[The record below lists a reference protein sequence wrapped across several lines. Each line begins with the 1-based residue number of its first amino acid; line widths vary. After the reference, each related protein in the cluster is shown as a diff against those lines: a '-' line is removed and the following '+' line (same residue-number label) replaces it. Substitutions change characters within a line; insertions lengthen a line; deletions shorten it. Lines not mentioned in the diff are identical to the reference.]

1 MKKVLS
7 TVLLIGLLVSMAAAK
22 SNAKKETKAPGTPA
36 AAKAQDFDGWVSDEK
51 CGAKVDAECSKKCQA
66 AGAKMVFVNPERA
79 VIPVANQ
86 ETLKSFAGQHVN
98 IKGKLENGILTVDS
112 VKPAAK

>member
-7 TVLLIGLLVSMAAAK
+7 SILLVGLVFSMAAAK
-22 SNAKKETKAPGTPA
+22 NNAKKDAKAPAAP

-51 CGAKVDAECSKKCQA
+51 CGAKIDAECSKKCQA

-79 VIPVANQ
+79 VIPVSNQ

>member
-7 TVLLIGLLVSMAAAK
+7 TVLLIGLLFSMAAAK
-22 SNAKKETKAPGTPA
+22 TNAKKDTKAPSAA
-36 AAKAQDFDGWVSDEK
+36 AAKSQDFDGWVSDEK

-66 AGAKMVFVNPERA
+66 AGAKMVFVTPERA

-86 ETLKSFAGQHVN
+86 ETLKNFAGQHVN
-98 IKGKLENGILTVDS
+98 IKGKLDNGVLSVDS

>member
-7 TVLLIGLLVSMAAAK
+7 TVLLIGLLFSMATAK
-22 SNAKKETKAPGTPA
+22 TNAKKDTKAPSAP

-66 AGAKMVFVNPERA
+66 AGAKMVFVTPERA
-79 VIPVANQ
+79 VIPVSNQ
-86 ETLKSFAGQHVN
+86 ETLKSFAGQHVS
-98 IKGKLENGILTVDS
+98 IKGKLDNGVLSVDS
-112 VKPAAK
+112 VKLAAK